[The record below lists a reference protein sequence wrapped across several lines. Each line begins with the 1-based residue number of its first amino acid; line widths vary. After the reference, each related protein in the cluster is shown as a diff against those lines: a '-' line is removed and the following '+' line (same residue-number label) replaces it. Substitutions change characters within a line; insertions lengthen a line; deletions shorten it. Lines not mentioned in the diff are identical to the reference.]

1 MTWDFKPF
9 QHGHLKKYQEE
20 NWEFYTQT
28 TGIKA
33 GIELT
38 KAGIQGPESGDARI
52 HTRKNVRIDARKNV
66 RIDARLTERMSANM
80 PNMSEYMPE

>member
-20 NWEFYTQT
+20 NWEFYTQA

-38 KAGIQGPESGDARI
+38 KAGLQGPESGDARI
-52 HTRKNVRIDARKNV
+52 DTRKNVRIDARKNV
-66 RIDARLTERMSANM
+66 RIDAR
-80 PNMSEYMPE
+80 